1 MVLKDLHADA
11 RNKVSS
17 DPYDRLYQGAE
28 GLWTTMKS
36 CCTGRMRKQAYST
49 CQCSIIITDVVHR
62 PAPPHIKYINPD
74 GATEIPAN
82 RIHRIRF
89 PTPRDHRKSIYSRYI
104 GCVSNFRR
112 LLQGENIEDV
122 YRKKLRTQF
131 GRFHYYQNSTPR
143 DRLENFFKIEV
154 SHFEIF
160 DIGHILRAE
169 HHTRE
174 VVSLNIMSLRKSIAA
189 VMKTTTA
196 STGGTRRT
204 RADDRADIRKL
215 LCSFLEEEVF
225 KYQVGRI
232 VGVAAA
238 PAKGGKIIGDFVEQ
252 KFKVQDRRE
261 EGMGGLPEYEDAE
274 PEGEEG
280 EDAGDNDNLFQVLV
294 GDIYDDL

>member
-1 MVLKDLHADA
+1 MHE
-11 RNKVSS
+11 R
-17 DPYDRLYQGAE
+17 YH
-28 GLWTTMKS
+28 
-36 CCTGRMRKQAYST
+36 AYS
-49 CQCSIIITDVVHR
+49 SMLI
-62 PAPPHIKYINPD
+62 
-74 GATEIPAN
+74 
-82 RIHRIRF
+82 RIL
-89 PTPRDHRKSIYSRYI
+89 S
-104 GCVSNFRR
+104 
-112 LLQGENIEDV
+112 
-122 YRKKLRTQF
+122 
-131 GRFHYYQNSTPR
+131 YYQNSTPR

-238 PAKGGKIIGDFVEQ
+238 PAKVKPCIDAFMKSFEAIQGGKIIGDFVEQ